1 MSVWVTEEYLQQV
14 KPEELPSEDDLDIID
29 YQGMGEIFQTKIGSL
44 LTLSQIVTND

>member
-29 YQGMGEIFQTKIGSL
+29 YQGMGKILPS
-44 LTLSQIVTND
+44 SVQVQSKFSPI